1 MLGVD
6 IVLLTELTRRIG
18 NQVLP
23 LGAPW
28 GADVV
33 HIGNIALPEGRVLAA
48 GVAVVVFAG
57 LWFLFARTR
66 LGIGMRAAAA
76 DGPTASLMG
85 IRLSRTGATGWA
97 LAGLLAALAGIFLTS
112 FPAPG
117 VSPTVALSAFLAI
130 PAWVLG
136 GFDSV
141 PGAVLGGLIIGLVT
155 SLTVGYESDL
165 AFLGSGFGE
174 VVPYLVMIIVLLVR
188 PQGLLA
194 ARRPSV
200 SDLPRRIGLAVL
212 LLGRARAAPGPR
224 ELLAPTGAVRDGRR
238 HRCRRSDP
246 AGRRRRSAVPRAR
259 GVRGHRGLRLRLGH
273 VGLHPDARRRRPA
286 PRGRARARRRGRG
299 PRRLRVLARREPAP
313 WRLPRA
319 GHPRPGV
326 PGAAPSA
333 QPRPVDGGLH
343 RALGGA
349 VHGRRL
355 QLQQQEPRLP
365 RHRGRGVPGAAP
377 ALVPVPRPHAAGR
390 LAGRRNLRTSRTG
403 RAWANLRDSETAA
416 AAMGIAVARHKASA
430 FVVSSGYAGLAGALL
445 ALAYGRLSP
454 TFQPHTVGRL
464 PGHDRAGRARLRG
477 RGRPRR
483 AVRHGPAAGAGAVQQ
498 FAAVPGRA
506 GLRGTRP
513 RDAVPAAV
521 RRGDH
526 PRPALPPRRH
536 RRSRPPSP

>member
-1 MLGVD
+1 MSYFLSQVLNGLSYGLVLSLIAAGFAIVFTSTGVLNFAHGSIVLLGAYLVAVTQPTIGFWPAVVVGIVGAAVAGVLVNALLVRHLADPNPGTAAILMLGVD

-57 LWFLFARTR
+57 LWFLFAHTR

-188 PQGLLA
+188 PQGLLG
-194 ARRPSV
+194 SK
-200 SDLPRRIGLAVL
+200 
-212 LLGRARAAPGPR
+212 
-224 ELLAPTGAVRDGRR
+224 EAVR
-238 HRCRRSDP
+238 
-246 AGRRRRSAVPRAR
+246 V
-259 GVRGHRGLRLRLGH
+259 
-273 VGLHPDARRRRPA
+273 
-286 PRGRARARRRGRG
+286 
-299 PRRLRVLARREPAP
+299 
-313 WRLPRA
+313 
-319 GHPRPGV
+319 
-326 PGAAPSA
+326 
-333 QPRPVDGGLH
+333 
-343 RALGGA
+343 
-349 VHGRRL
+349 
-355 QLQQQEPRLP
+355 
-365 RHRGRGVPGAAP
+365 
-377 ALVPVPRPHAAGR
+377 
-390 LAGRRNLRTSRTG
+390 
-403 RAWANLRDSETAA
+403 
-416 AAMGIAVARHKASA
+416 
-430 FVVSSGYAGLAGALL
+430 
-445 ALAYGRLSP
+445 
-454 TFQPHTVGRL
+454 
-464 PGHDRAGRARLRG
+464 
-477 RGRPRR
+477 
-483 AVRHGPAAGAGAVQQ
+483 
-498 FAAVPGRA
+498 
-506 GLRGTRP
+506 
-513 RDAVPAAV
+513 
-521 RRGDH
+521 
-526 PRPALPPRRH
+526 
-536 RRSRPPSP
+536 